1 MKENLLYSE
10 SIAHARPSWRRR
22 LMLVLMVALPLFLQ
36 AQTITF
42 SKNKVSIGTA
52 IENIRRQTNYSIDFA
67 SDLID
72 LNRQINVR
80 KEGTDL
86 REVLDKMT
94 APELA
99 YAFNGR
105 HIIVTRKKANQQ
117 SAPAHQPRKK
127 SAAGHV
133 LKGTVTDEATGEP
146 PHWRNSAHGQRR
158 NGRYNRDR
166 RRLRTAQHFGRRRA
180 AGVVHWL

>member
-10 SIAHARPSWRRR
+10 SIAHAKPSWRRR

-52 IENIRRQTNYSIDFA
+52 IENIRQQTNYSINFA

-72 LNRQINVR
+72 LNRQINVK

-94 APELA
+94 VPELA
-99 YAFNGR
+99 YAFNGK
-105 HIIVTRKKANQQ
+105 HIVITKKKTNQQ
-117 SAPAHQPRKK
+117 PAPTHQPRKK
-127 SAAGHV
+127 VGS
-133 LKGTVTDEATGEP
+133 ES
-146 PHWRNSAHGQRR
+146 RSQR
-158 NGRYNRDR
+158 NGER
-166 RRLRTAQHFGRRRA
+166 
-180 AGVVHWL
+180 

>member
-94 APELA
+94 TPELA

-117 SAPAHQPRKK
+117 PAPAHQPRKK
-127 SAAGHV
+127 QAAGHV
-133 LKGTVTDEATGEP
+133 LKGTVSDEATGELLIGATV
-146 PHWRNSAHGQRR
+146 RIGNDG
-158 NGRYNRDR
+158 
-166 RRLRTAQHFGRRRA
+166 
-180 AGVVHWL
+180 AGVTTGIDGDFELPNISRQATSFRCRT